1 MICDNFFFTFVVK
14 IAEYIAH
21 LTLKYNQSIKSC
33 LTW

>member
-1 MICDNFFFTFVVK
+1 VK